1 MPTFQVPPTYTE
13 VILEDPVTG
22 KPYFNPIWLKW
33 FIDIQAFITAAGGPF
48 ASLYGSTSQAFL
60 VAAAT
65 LAGHAVRLDQLNALR
80 YVSGQ
85 VAVPAADTDTTS
97 AHGLG
102 ATPTH
107 ATVSLVCTTTE
118 HGYAVGDEI
127 PFTGFY
133 DGDVGR
139 PIVVWANATVV
150 GWSAYSTTPY
160 IKRRDA
166 AGVLQITNANWAL
179 IFRAWG

>member
-1 MPTFQVPPTYTE
+1 MPTFQVPPTYAE
-13 VILEDPVTG
+13 IILEDKMTG

-33 FIDIQAFITAAGGPF
+33 FVDIQAFVTVSGGPF
-48 ASLYGSTSQAFL
+48 ASLYGSASQPFL
-60 VAAAT
+60 VGTAS

-80 YVSGQ
+80 YASAQ

-102 ATPTH
+102 AVPTQVS
-107 ATVSLVCTTTE
+107 VSLVCTTAE
-118 HGYAVGDEI
+118 LGYSISDEI
-127 PFTGFY
+127 PFSGSY
-133 DGDVGR
+133 NGDGAQ

-150 GWSAYSTTPY
+150 GWRSYSTTPV

-166 AGVLQITNANWAL
+166 AGVLAITNANWRL
-179 IFRAWG
+179 IFRAWL